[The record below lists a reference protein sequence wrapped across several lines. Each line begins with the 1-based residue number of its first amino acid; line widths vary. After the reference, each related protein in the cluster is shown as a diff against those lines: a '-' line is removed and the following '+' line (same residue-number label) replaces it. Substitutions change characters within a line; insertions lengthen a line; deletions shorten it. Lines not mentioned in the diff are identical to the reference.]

1 MCWNLYNCQFKASGY
16 NHGSTYLKTR
26 LTTNQTHTTDS
37 QKPKK
42 KELKHT
48 TKENHQVTMGETEQ
62 EVSRKSYKGDQKASN
77 KIVVITNLS
86 MFILNERDRMLHPPS
101 L

>member
-37 QKPKK
+37 QKQKK
-42 KELKHT
+42 KELKHA
-48 TKENHQVTMGETEQ
+48 TKENHHTTKIKTKRRRNEQTTKTKFKMAISTYLPIVT
-62 EVSRKSYKGDQKASN
+62 
-77 KIVVITNLS
+77 LS
-86 MFILNERDRMLHPPS
+86 DNGISAPIK
-101 L
+101 

>member
-1 MCWNLYNCQFKASGY
+1 MGQQTQTLWQPQIETHNDTQK
-16 NHGSTYLKTR
+16 LKGT
-26 LTTNQTHTTDS
+26 QVY
-37 QKPKK
+37 
-42 KELKHT
+42 T

-62 EVSRKSYKGDQKASN
+62 EVSRKSYKGDKKASN

>member
-1 MCWNLYNCQFKASGY
+1 
-16 NHGSTYLKTR
+16 
-26 LTTNQTHTTDS
+26 
-37 QKPKK
+37 
-42 KELKHT
+42 
-48 TKENHQVTMGETEQ
+48 MGETEQ

-86 MFILNERDRMLHPPS
+86 IFILNERDCMLQPPS